1 MLAAAYVDHHRIRPQ
16 LRQQCVIDQIA
27 RAVRQRQRIDEY
39 ARFAEEAVEFRLAGK
54 KAGFVSGA
62 GTVSADGRLDGRAV
76 AQLPLAMLAA
86 VRPEIREAGGTLD
99 LTVRASGA
107 VAAPTLVGDGAIH
120 RGSLVLRDRPETL
133 RDIEA
138 RLALSTQGVQL
149 KDATATMG
157 GGRLQAQGALALQG
171 WQPGGYRFQ
180 VQAKDVAL
188 GQIEG
193 FSSAWDADLELSGFT
208 REAQL
213 TGKARLARGAFR
225 RDLTV
230 LSLVLAPAHAAT
242 VDPTTPMRLRV
253 RVDLDD
259 NLVVRSRT
267 ADLRAGGVL
276 NVEGTTVRP
285 ILFGA
290 VESRDGRIKFRGRDW
305 TVTSAIVRFA
315 DPRRLDPYLEVLA
328 TSRIA
333 EYDVTMQVTGPVS
346 NIEVRFSSTPR
357 LSQNDLLSL
366 VAFGATGAALRDSP
380 ATVLLGEAGRMLA
393 QNVLGVEPS
402 VSGLRI
408 STSSSS
414 DGASEVHGFPGEDQ
428 QRSPAVGP
436 SRNSP
441 GGRSEKVHI
450 EYQLLAP
457 LYLSGEYDREYG
469 YGADVVLRFRFR

>member
-1 MLAAAYVDHHRIRPQ
+1 
-16 LRQQCVIDQIA
+16 
-27 RAVRQRQRIDEY
+27 
-39 ARFAEEAVEFRLAGK
+39 
-54 KAGFVSGA
+54 
-62 GTVSADGRLDGRAV
+62 
-76 AQLPLAMLAA
+76 
-86 VRPEIREAGGTLD
+86 
-99 LTVRASGA
+99 
-107 VAAPTLVGDGAIH
+107 
-120 RGSLVLRDRPETL
+120 L

-138 RLALSTQGVQL
+138 RFALSTQGVQL

-171 WQPGGYRFQ
+171 WHPGGYRFN

-188 GQIEG
+188 GQVEG

-213 TGKARLARGAFR
+213 TGKARLARGAYR

-230 LSLVLAPAHAAT
+230 LSLLLTPAQAAA
-242 VDPTTPMRLRV
+242 VDASTPMRLRV

-259 NLVVRSRT
+259 NLIVRSRT

-276 NVEGTTVRP
+276 SVEGTTARP
-285 ILFGA
+285 IVFGA
-290 VESRDGRIKFRGRDW
+290 VESRDGRINFRGRDW
-305 TVTSAIVRFA
+305 TVTNASVRFA
-315 DPRRLDPYLEVLA
+315 DPRRLDPFLEVLA
-328 TSRIA
+328 TARIA
-333 EYDVTMQVTGPVS
+333 EYDVSMQITGPVS
-346 NIEVRFSSTPR
+346 NMEIRFSSTPR

-402 VSGLRI
+402 VSGLRV

-414 DGASEVHGFPGEDQ
+414 DSSSELHGFPGEDQ
-428 QRSPAVGP
+428 QRSAVGP